1 MKILTDEQWINEI
14 MTPDNNQLH
23 DFIERVGII
32 LDAIET
38 PTDEQLQ
45 AARNMAFLEIM

>member
-1 MKILTDEQWINEI
+1 MKIRTDEEWINEL
-14 MTPDNNQLH
+14 MTPDNDQLH

-32 LDAIET
+32 LDSIDS

-45 AARNMAFLEIM
+45 AARNMAILEIM